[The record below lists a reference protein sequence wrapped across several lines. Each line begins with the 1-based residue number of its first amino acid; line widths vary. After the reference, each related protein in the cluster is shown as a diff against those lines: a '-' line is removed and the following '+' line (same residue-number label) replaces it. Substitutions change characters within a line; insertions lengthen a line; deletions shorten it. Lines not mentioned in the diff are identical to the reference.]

1 MAWCSFDE
9 EQEAKVVNH
18 ISGKLSEY
26 IKDPNLSVV
35 DPIQFMQD
43 FYKMRIDRNDA
54 PEKAYMLTAHIPSV
68 LRVLAGKLDRENA
81 KKITPVFDKIVQLE
95 NKVLDD
101 KQYLT
106 EIFEPGYQS
115 DIFDTTAEE
124 QVNEVKESPALLYRL
139 GQYEALSRIISF
151 RPAGLFTTTGVQTD
165 PNEFKYQ
172 VLAKLGEIFNE
183 DPTLNSE
190 VVDGGIRA
198 TIMLAKNFPEEH
210 LTDFY
215 KANPNAIIVAV
226 TNNLGVP
233 VNFTPDYN
241 IAYPSDGPGAPI
253 YFSMRKS
260 DKDKRQT
267 IKEFANTLMKE
278 QNISAEDAQRQAAAY
293 YKNEEDQ
300 YNSILEYLTKN
311 PDAKI
316 VSPITGIS
324 RGTLYTEPVRT
335 KHYFSEITENFVPT
349 TPESDGKIFLNLP
362 NTNYSIEVFLDGL
375 NDEKVESIITLLTE
389 DVYTTDRFGKLEKLT
404 DYDVNELLNIFMYSK
419 KAGIEFQYRG
429 EDKDGQPATKITINY
444 KQYDYVNDKD
454 ATKQA
459 LRTILTKSYL
469 DNRDMGSVITTYPI
483 VARDIASGLSP
494 EEAIRK
500 FTVRN
505 PTYKQ
510 FNVSKGEPEVIATLD
525 IPADQLSRVDSD
537 GELIIKDPGILSQI
551 PLGLNPK
558 FIEAAVVN
566 VGDQQYTIQKLAS
579 DTLRLINYTGTGLFF
594 HPVHE
599 KFYGILKEKVN
610 AVKSLIDNGGKV
622 NDFSVEN
629 VNGKYVLV
637 NNPRLYNDIL
647 RDNSY
652 TYATPNKE
660 GKIISL
666 NGYIKY
672 QPSLEQI
679 DKIEE
684 DLGKKKADIK
694 IGLSQAEIDAAKNI
708 QLEKNKYQKSVNKKA
723 EEKVQKS
730 AENWYN
736 NKKVQILDENSK
748 VKSVTLSSI
757 WPLTNMMHA
766 INQSNPN
773 SVATWAD
780 YGVTLWQG
788 SDYTDL
794 YHEAWHGFTQN
805 LLSGEQRADLYNE
818 LRKANVK
825 FTNSEAVQSSTKT
838 ATDRELEEYLAEG
851 FREFALSKGKK
862 EIKQPVRKNIFQK
875 LWDLLVALFNRNTT
889 SDLMIT
895 TDIPLVDQLYDKLY
909 KGDLSSYFVTKNDQV
924 SLYNKEIIPFDQTLN
939 WELSYDDTNQGIEAL
954 DFLLAEYIKSQNQAA
969 DTKKYT
975 GTLLRTQAGLNLAYK
990 KAYETL
996 GENIKLEQDE
1006 LAKLEGKDLT
1016 EAQKD
1021 QYKATSNRLRILR
1034 AIYDNFSDKPENY
1047 ATSEKGFVDYHLKR
1061 SSFLSYEERMGL
1073 EDDTE
1078 GKVKFERPGNDES
1091 IKSGASAETLYLLRG
1106 LVQFDSKGN
1115 VVMNDLGFPK
1125 LIPIDD
1131 SFYYLGIL
1139 LEDNLGG
1146 TDVYNKLV
1154 EAQKEKDDTGII
1166 ARQVL
1171 DLLGTTDTNDPFEQ
1185 RMWSSFITDFDKARI
1200 PLRSTL
1206 VSFDKDGDISYQ
1218 TQVSTIQDRKVFT
1231 SLNDTFQNILGNPY
1245 LVEDPNTRS
1254 NVLNS
1259 TALMAEYFEEYKN
1272 QYNRTQYRITKVG
1285 AGKIKANP
1293 YQFLKQLGIY
1303 MSETPNMLKFLNKE
1317 ASKYGDDNSIMKI
1330 AFALAANHIKYK
1342 GRIKSLHELFDNE
1355 DTSKKFVINSQIRY
1369 GNVSKSLMTST
1380 AVDTVAYLHSD
1391 SSSLSK
1397 MIIGLNSVQNYN
1409 ELLDHPYL
1417 SHLHVS
1423 KNPITKHNK
1432 LMEALFDFD
1441 NGGVKR
1447 KESELTLQ
1455 IFSGIEL
1462 RNHRYRNWLNGVE
1475 AYHAEELDRWFSD
1488 FENFMYNGISTATQ
1502 HGDKKTTPIIQ
1513 VARLKSD
1520 PLYKNA
1526 DRKGSRDKVSNR
1538 TYVSPLRFRIKQESN
1553 QHWSKVVNKIMVE
1566 KVHDELSRVQIMRSV
1581 PEKNHE
1587 TNEEFNSY
1595 ISGINDKSYG
1605 DIGSEFQIMRDILSK
1620 EVIDQLYT
1628 IPRSVLKDVELEVYL
1643 AQNNPRLLLAM
1654 EADITTYFD
1663 QMSNNFVDQFYGV
1676 IPQNKMDKFLTAVS
1690 KNKLDFSVYRDAK
1703 LEGVFEPK
1711 TTSTQAIIK
1720 AFWVNQFLHNFE
1732 VTTLLYGDPAQYN
1745 MAKDEF
1751 AKRNSGIMSNG
1762 LFPRSDQGFIDFINN
1777 QNIID
1782 DYARSRIHNLD
1793 VTKLDEKNIFTGI
1806 WHSAIMQDP
1815 TSTSVYI
1822 DEFHEHY
1829 INFLKDKQPGKS
1841 EEEYKQLAEKKF
1853 SEYADMKEADGQ
1865 GWMTLPAYKILSLA
1879 IGSKWSPE
1887 QESLYKKILKG
1898 EYVDTDKVL
1907 KFFPVKKMQ
1916 YWGPLK
1922 TEGLSKWAMHKF
1934 SLMPLVPNVIKGRN
1948 LEILHNKMIE
1958 QNVHYSTVQSGSK
1971 IINISNNPKHSDELY
1986 TDIAT
1991 RTIAQSNPDY
2001 QFTVNKGFSEYFKE
2015 QVATNTEY
2023 KGKVTFS
2030 TQLKKLAQIGLYD
2043 GGVPSDYKPEVTDPI
2058 ERYKL
2063 IDQFEALPAE
2073 EKNKYPNYV
2082 LSQKYL
2088 NVLERLVAK
2097 LKSDFRNKFGLND
2110 DNTIK
2115 KGGNVNT
2122 LIKKIKDSLSSR
2134 DVAEIELEGI
2144 QLDDLKQGLKY
2155 DLSLSINV
2163 EAIEKILMSIV
2174 EKQII
2179 KPKMYGEALVMAS
2192 TSLFEKPGKY
2202 RAATPEE
2209 EKIIG
2214 TDDMPF
2220 YRPIKDKN
2228 GNIIKTSAMK
2238 VKVAITGDFK
2248 ELLNLDEVRELSYQ
2262 EGISK
2267 LDALNKLIKDEQW
2280 LDRNKHR
2287 EMITM
2292 VGVRIPV
2299 QGANSMEF
2307 MEVFEFLPENMGNII
2322 VVSSEIVAKSGGD
2335 FDIDKLTVL
2344 APSIKHYGNKV
2355 KLISSKPAKESI
2367 EELKAREKEL
2377 KQITGEIKQKS
2388 EGKELTD
2395 TQKQT
2400 MEKAQNELAS
2410 IKYKLDSGSVQG
2422 IQNELISTFRTIMER
2437 PENYLSLVIP
2447 NSTDVLKQGAI
2458 GGPESVPLED
2468 FTREYDPKEV
2478 FRLEN
2483 FEGQTKS
2490 GRLKKGTAHT
2500 NIFTPEYNSAKR
2512 VWNSKGGQG
2521 LAIGAVENTIHVAYT
2536 TIGLHLNP
2544 YKISAS
2550 GKNTY
2555 RQTIAMPHNS
2565 VTYTQ
2570 TVPDVEETPN
2580 KFGGVSK
2587 KVIGTKKVT
2596 ADAISM
2602 ASLSSLNKLYDIS
2615 DLISQA
2621 INGWVDVAKDSWIF
2635 DIQGNKI
2642 VAPTLTFL
2650 IQAGVDPFQ
2659 AIYWASQ
2666 PLIIEYVKAVT
2677 AASSMRSDLYD
2688 MPSNPD
2694 FWEVTTNARNY
2705 MYKKYAD
2712 RMKMYFGDF
2721 AYNEPGEYAD
2731 WEFQKAGETAV
2742 DYGIA
2747 KDLTKEKLL
2756 DKIEAKKN
2764 GTWKVDNGD
2773 IGALLH
2779 FMQVEDMAN
2788 GLSKIRNKVQ
2798 GFDTKRSLTFS
2809 DVAYKDYALELLE
2822 DKTIIPEQFLTKL
2835 LNNTPVSQFHLT
2847 GADNPIEMFSALMP
2861 FKTNKTTLDF
2871 INRHLF
2877 PQDQEAAD
2885 TQIRGTYFKDREE
2898 YKKNFIADM
2907 PFFLFQNLKNLTITS
2922 DNRFKGYTIVK
2933 DTKITAPI
2941 IFKENTILINETL
2954 LKTQFQRKIYEKPAA
2969 YMSTVNGVSTK
2980 YAAIPEGIIGA
2991 ADYYEY
2997 KAFVLHRELLR
3008 SLYKDGSY
3016 KEDYEYQQLAKV
3028 LPEDQVFEVFLR
3040 NKALHNSWN
3049 FNYMFYSENSY
3060 ADRFNRLKSQFPEL
3074 DWSLHK
3080 ETGFNVISD
3089 LNRVVKGLRESDPN
3103 PQRNLVLS
3111 ESTTTVEQVD
3121 NYIRELNK
3129 LGNPSVK
3136 KVQDPVANKYISEFF
3151 KDFSIYAFMQ
3161 SRQNTSG
3168 KYSISRLINDKKRVY
3183 EILTQSLKFYAKY
3196 NSKAILDIYSRQF
3209 RTTNLVSRAELKN
3222 AARDYSLNETGIAG
3236 IIAGKALQ
3244 PVPTPQPEAEIK
3256 KLSEDGKNT
3265 NFTQD
3270 DIDKLPPSCGI

>member
-1 MAWCSFDE
+1 MAWCSFNE
-9 EQEAKVVNH
+9 EQEVKVVNH
-18 ISGKLSEY
+18 ISGKLSDY
-26 IKDPNLSVV
+26 IKDPSITVV
-35 DPIQFMQD
+35 DPIAFMQD
-43 FYKMRIDRNDA
+43 FYKLRINRNDS

-68 LRVLAGKLDRENA
+68 LRILSGKMDRQNA
-81 KKITPVFDKIVQLE
+81 KKILPVLDKIIQLE

-106 EIFEPGYQS
+106 DIFEPGYES
-115 DIFDTTAEE
+115 DIFDTTAQEE
-124 QVNEVKESPALLYRL
+124 INEIKENPALLYRL
-139 GQYEALSRIISF
+139 GQYETLSRIISF
-151 RPAGLFTTTGVQTD
+151 RPAGLFTTTGQQTD

-172 VLAKLGEIFNE
+172 VLAKIGNIFNE
-183 DPTLNSE
+183 SPDLEIEQVS
-190 VVDGGIRA
+190 GGIKA
-198 TIMLAKNFPEEH
+198 TLMLAKSFPEEH

-215 KANPNAIIVAV
+215 KANPNAVIVAI
-226 TNNLGVP
+226 TNGQGDP
-233 VNFTPDYN
+233 IRFDQDYN
-241 IAYPSDGPGAPI
+241 ITYGEGTPI
-253 YFSMRKS
+253 FFSMRTS
-260 DKDKRQT
+260 EKDKRQT
-267 IKEFANTLMKE
+267 INEFASTLMKE
-278 QNISAEDAQRQAAAY
+278 QNISKEEALKQASSY
-293 YKNEEDQ
+293 YENEEQQ
-300 YNSILEYLTKN
+300 YNNILEYLGKN

-349 TPESDGKIFLNLP
+349 TPESDGKIFINLP

-375 NDEKVESIITLLTE
+375 SENKVESIITLLTE
-389 DVYTTDRFGKLEKLT
+389 EVYAPDRFGNLEKLT
-404 DYDVNELLNIFMYSK
+404 DYDVNELLNNFLYSK
-419 KAGIEFQYRG
+419 KSGIEFQFRG
-429 EDKDGQPATKITINY
+429 EDNKSNITINY
-444 KQYDYVNDKD
+444 KQYDYVNDKER
-454 ATKQA
+454 TKEA

-469 DNRDMGSVITTYPI
+469 DNRDMGPAIINYPI
-483 VARDIASGLSP
+483 VTRDIANGLSP
-494 EEAIRK
+494 EEALRK

-510 FNVSKGEPEVIATLD
+510 FNVTKGEPDVIANLD
-525 IPADQLSRVDSD
+525 IPNDQLTRVDSD
-537 GELIIKDPGILSQI
+537 GELLIKDRAIVSQI
-551 PLGLNPK
+551 PLGLNNK
-558 FIEAAVVN
+558 FIEAGVVIIN
-566 VGDQQYTIQKLAS
+566 GQQYTAQRLS
-579 DTLRLINYTGTGLFF
+579 PDTIRIINYTGTGLFF

-629 VNGKYVLV
+629 IDGRYVLV
-637 NNPRLYNDIL
+637 SNSRLYNDIL
-647 RDNSY
+647 RENSY
-652 TYATPNKE
+652 TYATPNKD
-660 GKIISL
+660 GRIISL

-672 QPSLEQI
+672 QPSLETI
-679 DKIEE
+679 DKIED
-684 DLGKKKADIK
+684 DLGKKKETIK
-694 IGLSQAEIDAAKNI
+694 IGLSQEEIDAAKNI
-708 QLEKNKYQKSVNKKA
+708 QLEKNKYQKSVNKKVEDKA
-723 EEKVQKS
+723 QQD
-730 AENWYN
+730 AENWYT
-736 NKKVQILDENSK
+736 NKKVKILGEDGK
-748 VKSVTLSSI
+748 VKTVTLSSL
-757 WPLTNMMHA
+757 WPLTDMMNA
-766 INQSNPN
+766 VNQSNPN
-773 SVATWAD
+773 AVATWAD

-788 SDYTDL
+788 SDFTDL

-805 LLSGEQRADLYNE
+805 LLSGKQRSDLYTE
-818 LRKANVK
+818 LRKANIK
-825 FTNSEAVQSSTKT
+825 FTNSQAEESRTKT
-838 ATDRELEEYLAEG
+838 ASDRELEELLAED
-851 FREFALSKGKK
+851 FRGFALSKGKK
-862 EIKQPVRKNIFQK
+862 QIKPKVKKNIFQK
-875 LWDLLVALFNRNTT
+875 LWDLLTALFNKNTS
-889 SDLMIT
+889 SDLMTT
-895 TDIPLVDQLYDKLY
+895 TDIPLVNELYEKLY
-909 KGDLSSYFVTKNDQV
+909 KGDLSQYFVIENKQV
-924 SLYNKEIIPFDQTLN
+924 GLFNHEVIPVEEEMN

-969 DTKKYT
+969 DTKRYT
-975 GTLLRTQAGLNLAYK
+975 GTLLKTQAGLNLAYK

-996 GENIKLEQDE
+996 GENIKLEQED
-1006 LAKLEGKDLT
+1006 LAKLEGKELT
-1016 EAQKD
+1016 ETEKE
-1021 QYKATSNRLRILR
+1021 QYKNISNRLRVLR
-1034 AIYDNFSDKPENY
+1034 MIYDNYSENPENY
-1047 ATSEKGFVDYHLKR
+1047 AASKKGFIEYHLKR
-1061 SSFLSYEERMGL
+1061 SSFLSYEEKLGL
-1073 EDDTE
+1073 EDDSE

-1139 LEDNLGG
+1139 LENNLGG
-1146 TDVYNKLV
+1146 TDVYTRLV
-1154 EAQKEKDDTGII
+1154 EAQKERDETGVIS
-1166 ARQVL
+1166 RQVL
-1171 DLLGTTDTNDPFEQ
+1171 DLLGTPATNDVFEQ

-1200 PLRSTL
+1200 SLRSTL
-1206 VSFDKDGDISYQ
+1206 VSFDKDGNVSYQ

-1231 SLNDTFQNILGNPY
+1231 SLNDTFQNVLGNPN
-1245 LVEDPNTRS
+1245 LVQDPNTRS
-1254 NVLNS
+1254 NILNS
-1259 TALMAEYFEEYKN
+1259 TALMAKYFEEYVNDYKK
-1272 QYNRTQYRITKVG
+1272 TQYRITK
-1285 AGKIKANP
+1285 AGVAAIKDNP
-1293 YQFLKQLGIY
+1293 YSFLKELGIY
-1303 MSETPNMLKFLNKE
+1303 MSDTPNMLKFLNRE
-1317 ASKYGDDNSIMKI
+1317 ASRYGDDNSIMKI

-1342 GRIKSLHELFDNE
+1342 GQIKSLHELFDNE
-1355 DTSKKFVINSQIRY
+1355 DTSKKFIINAQIKY

-1380 AVDTVAYLHSD
+1380 AVDTIAYLHSD

-1417 SHLHVS
+1417 SHLHAS
-1423 KNPITKHNK
+1423 KNPLTKHNK

-1462 RNHRYRNWLNGVE
+1462 RNHRYRNWLTGVE

-1513 VARLKSD
+1513 VARLNSD
-1520 PLYKNA
+1520 PLFKNA
-1526 DRKGSRDKVSNR
+1526 DRKRSRDKVSNR
-1538 TYVSPLRFRIKQESN
+1538 TYVSPLRFRIKPESN
-1553 QHWSKVVNKIMVE
+1553 QHWSKILNKIMVQ
-1566 KVHDELSRVQIMRSV
+1566 KVHDELSRVQLMRSV
-1581 PEKNHE
+1581 PEKNRS
-1587 TNEEFNSY
+1587 TNEEFISY

-1605 DIGSEFQIMRDILSK
+1605 DVGSEFQIMRDILSA
-1620 EVIDQLYT
+1620 EVMEQLYA
-1628 IPRSVLKDVELEVYL
+1628 IPRSAIKDVELEEYL
-1643 AQNNPRLLLAM
+1643 AQNNPALLLAV
-1654 EADITTYFD
+1654 ESDITDYFES
-1663 QMSNNFVDQFYGV
+1663 MSQSFVTQFKNI
-1676 IPQNKMDKFLTAVS
+1676 IPRAKMEQFLTSVS
-1690 KNKLDFSVYRDAK
+1690 KNKLDFSVYKDAK
-1703 LEGVFEPK
+1703 LDQVYDPK
-1711 TTSTQAIIK
+1711 TTSTDAIMK
-1720 AFWVNQFLHNFE
+1720 AFWVNQFLHNYE

-1745 MAKDEF
+1745 MVKDEF

-1762 LFPRSDQGFIDFINN
+1762 LFPRSDQGFIDFINS
-1777 QNIID
+1777 QDIIGEYTKSFTLSLD
-1782 DYARSRIHNLD
+1782 RS
-1793 VTKLDEKNIFTGI
+1793 KLEKEYTFNGI
-1806 WHSAIMQDP
+1806 WNSAIMQDP
-1815 TSTSVYI
+1815 TSTSVYL

-1829 INFLKDKQPGKS
+1829 INFLKKKQPGKT
-1841 EEEYKQLAEKKF
+1841 EEEYQKLAEKKF
-1853 SEYADMKEADGQ
+1853 GEYADMKEADGQ

-1879 IGSKWSPE
+1879 IGGKWSAE
-1887 QESLYKKILKG
+1887 QEALYKKIMNG
-1898 EYVDTDKVL
+1898 TYVDTDTVL

-1934 SLMPLVPNVIKGRN
+1934 SLMPLVPNVIRGRN

-1958 QNVHYSTVQSGSK
+1958 QNIHYATVQSGSK
-1971 IINISNNPKHSDELY
+1971 IINISNNPKHGDELY

-2043 GGVPSDYKPEVTDPI
+2043 GGVPSDYKPEVIDPM

-2063 IDQFEALPAE
+2063 IDKFEALSPE

-2088 NVLERLVAK
+2088 NVLERLVDK
-2097 LKSDFRNKFGLND
+2097 LKSDFRNKFGLNE

-2144 QLDDLKQGLKY
+2144 SLDDLKQGLKY

-2192 TSLFEKPGKY
+2192 TSLFERPGKY
-2202 RAATPEE
+2202 RAPTAEE
-2209 EKIIG
+2209 QKLIG

-2228 GNIIKTSAMK
+2228 ENVIKTSAMK
-2238 VKVAITGDFK
+2238 VKVAITGDFRA
-2248 ELLNLDEVRELSYQ
+2248 LLDLDDVRELSYQ
-2262 EGISK
+2262 EGINK
-2267 LDALNKLIKDEQW
+2267 LEALNRLIKDEAW
-2280 LDRNKHR
+2280 LDRTNHR

-2344 APSIKHYGNKV
+2344 APSIKKYGNKV
-2355 KLISSKPAKESI
+2355 KLVSSRVPKETV

-2377 KQITGEIKQKS
+2377 RQIGGEIRQKADA
-2388 EGKELTD
+2388 GKELTEA
-2395 TQKQT
+2395 
-2400 MEKAQNELAS
+2400 EKTTADKVFNELNS
-2410 IKYKLDSGSVQG
+2410 IKYKLDSGSVKG
-2422 IQNELISTFRTIMER
+2422 IQNELISTFREIMER

-2458 GGPESVPLED
+2458 GGPESIPLED

-2483 FEGQTKS
+2483 HGDNVKS

-2512 VWNSKGGQG
+2512 IWNSKGGQG

-2544 YKISAS
+2544 YKISLS

-2565 VTYTQ
+2565 VSYTQ
-2570 TVPDVEETPN
+2570 EVPDVELVPT
-2580 KFGGVSK
+2580 KYGGMK
-2587 KVIGTKKVT
+2587 KTVVGTKLVK

-2635 DIQGNKI
+2635 DIQGNKV

-2677 AASSMRSDLYD
+2677 AATSMRSDLYD
-2688 MPSNPD
+2688 MPSNPE
-2694 FWEVTTNARNY
+2694 FWEVNNNARNY
-2705 MYKKYAD
+2705 MYNKYKPLMS
-2712 RMKMYFGDF
+2712 RYFTDF
-2721 AYNEPGEYAD
+2721 VFNEPGAYAD
-2731 WEFQKAGETAV
+2731 WEFQKAGEEAV
-2742 DYGIA
+2742 NAGA
-2747 KDLTKEKLL
+2747 AEALKKENLL
-2756 DKIEAKKN
+2756 ANIDAKKN
-2764 GTWKVDNGD
+2764 DKWSVKDAD
-2773 IGALLH
+2773 IKALLH

-2788 GLSKIRNKVQ
+2788 GLSKIRNRVQ

-2809 DVAYKDYALELLE
+2809 DVAYKDYALEMLE

-2835 LNNTPVSQFHLT
+2835 LNNTPVSQFHLK
-2847 GADNPIEMFSALMP
+2847 GKDNPIEMFSSLME
-2861 FKTNKTTLDF
+2861 FKTNRTTLEY
-2871 INRHLF
+2871 INKSLF
-2877 PQDQEAAD
+2877 AQDQEQAD
-2885 TQIRGTYFKDREE
+2885 LQIRGTYFRDREE

-2907 PFFLFQNLKNLTITS
+2907 PFFLFQNLKNLTITR
-2922 DNRFKGYTIVK
+2922 DNRFKGFNIVK
-2933 DTKITAPI
+2933 DTKISVPVL
-2941 IFKENTILINETL
+2941 FQDNNILINESL
-2954 LKTQFQRKIYEKPAA
+2954 LKLQHSRGIYEKPMA
-2969 YMSTVNGVSTK
+2969 YLNTHAGITYR
-2980 YAAIPEGIIGA
+2980 YAALPTGIINSS
-2991 ADYYEY
+2991 DYYEY

-3008 SLYKDGSY
+3008 FNYSKDDNY
-3016 KEDYEYQQLAKV
+3016 KEEYEYKEILKSGISDTQA
-3028 LPEDQVFEVFLR
+3028 FELFLR
-3040 NKALHNSWN
+3040 DKALHNSWN
-3049 FNYMFYSENSY
+3049 FNWMFHSENSY
-3060 ADRFNRLKSQFPEL
+3060 ADRFNKIKSEFPEL

-3089 LNRVVKGLRESDPN
+3089 LNRVVKGIRESDPN
-3103 PQRNLVLS
+3103 PQRNLVLA

-3129 LGNPSVK
+3129 LGNPGVK
-3136 KVQDPVANKYISEFF
+3136 KVQDPAANKYISEFF

-3161 SRQNTSG
+3161 SRQNTTG

-3183 EILTQSLKFYAKY
+3183 EALTTSLKFYSKY

-3209 RTTNLVSRAELKN
+3209 RVTNLSTRAELKN
-3222 AARDYSLNETGIAG
+3222 AARDYSLNESGILGLLNGRAPEPAP
-3236 IIAGKALQ
+3236 I
-3244 PVPTPQPEAEIK
+3244 PVPEEK
-3256 KLSEDGKNT
+3256 KLSEDQKNT

-3270 DIDKLPPSCGI
+3270 DIDNLPPSCGIK

>member
-1 MAWCSFDE
+1 MAWCSFNE

-35 DPIQFMQD
+35 DPIRFMQD
-43 FYKMRIDRNDA
+43 FYKMRIDRKDT

-68 LRVLAGKLDRENA
+68 LRILAGKLDRENA
-81 KKITPVFDKIVQLE
+81 KKITPVFDKIILLE

-106 EIFEPGYQS
+106 DIFEPDYES
-115 DIFDTTAEE
+115 DIFDTTE
-124 QVNEVKESPALLYRL
+124 QEQINEIKDSPALLYRL

-172 VLAKLGEIFNE
+172 VLAKLGLLLNE
-183 DPTLNSE
+183 YPDLDIPTVSGN
-190 VVDGGIRA
+190 VRA
-198 TIMLAKNFPEEH
+198 TIMLAKSFPEEH
-210 LTDFY
+210 LSDFY
-215 KANPNAIIVAV
+215 KENPNAVIVAV
-226 TNNLGVP
+226 TDNQGVP
-233 VNFTPDYN
+233 INFTPDYE
-241 IAYPSDGPGAPI
+241 ISYPADGPGTPI

-267 IKEFANTLMKE
+267 INEFASTLMKE
-278 QNISAEDAQRQAAAY
+278 QNISKEAALEQATSY

-300 YNSILEYLTKN
+300 YNSILEYLAKN
-311 PDAKI
+311 PEAKI

-335 KHYFSEITENFVPT
+335 KHYFNEITEPFVPT
-349 TPESDGKIFLNLP
+349 TPESDGKIFINLP
-362 NTNYSIEVFLDGL
+362 NSNTSIEVFLDGL
-375 NDEKVESIITLLTE
+375 SEKKVDSIITLLTE

-419 KAGIEFQYRG
+419 KAGVEFQYRG

-444 KQYDYVNDKD
+444 KQYDYVNDKE

-469 DNRDMGSVITTYPI
+469 DNRDMGSVIINYPI
-483 VARDIASGLSP
+483 VANDIATGLSP

-510 FNVSKGEPEVIATLD
+510 FSASKGEPDTIATLE

-537 GELIIKDPGILSQI
+537 GELMIKDKGVVSQI

-558 FIEAAVVN
+558 FIEAGLVTIN
-566 VGDQQYTIQKLAS
+566 GQPYTAQKLAA
-579 DTLRLINYTGTGLFF
+579 DTIRIINYTGTGLFF
-594 HPVHE
+594 HPVNE

-629 VNGKYVLV
+629 VDGKYVLV
-637 NNPRLYNDIL
+637 NNPKLYTEVL
-647 RDNSY
+647 KDNSY
-652 TYATPNKE
+652 TYATPNRE
-660 GKIISL
+660 GRIISL

-684 DLGKKKADIK
+684 DLGKKKAGIK
-694 IGLSQAEIDAAKNI
+694 IGLTQEEIDAAKNI
-708 QLEKNKYQKSVNKKA
+708 QLEKNKYQKSINKKTEDKA
-723 EEKVQKS
+723 QKD

-736 NKKVQILDENSK
+736 NKKVSILGEDGK
-748 VKSVTLSSI
+748 VKRVTLSGI

-766 INQSNPN
+766 VNQSNPN

-805 LLSGEQRADLYNE
+805 LLSGKQRADLYNE
-818 LRKANVK
+818 LRKGNFK
-825 FTNSEAVQSSTKT
+825 FTNSQAVQSSTKT
-838 ATDRELEEYLAEG
+838 ATDRELEEYLAEQ
-851 FREFALSKGKK
+851 FREYAISKGKK

-875 LWDLLVALFNRNTT
+875 IWDLLTALFRNNTT
-889 SDLMIT
+889 SDLMAT
-895 TDIPLVDQLYDKLY
+895 TDIPLVDELYAKLY

-924 SLYNKEIIPFDQTLN
+924 SLYNKEIAPVDPSLN

-996 GENIKLEQDE
+996 GENIKLEQDK
-1006 LAKLEGKDLT
+1006 LKKLENKELT
-1016 EAQKD
+1016 ESEKD
-1021 QYKATSNRLRILR
+1021 QYKTISNRLRILR
-1034 AIYDNFSDKPENY
+1034 AIYDNFSDKPDSY
-1047 ATSEKGFVDYHLKR
+1047 ATSGKGFVEYHLKR

-1106 LVQFDSKGN
+1106 LVQFDAKGN
-1115 VVMNDLGFPK
+1115 VVMNELGFPK

-1139 LEDNLGG
+1139 LENNLGG
-1146 TDVYNKLV
+1146 TDVYKRLV

-1171 DLLGTTDTNDPFEQ
+1171 DLLGTTETNDPFEQ
-1185 RMWSSFITDFDKARI
+1185 RMWSSFISDFDKARI

-1218 TQVSTIQDRKVFT
+1218 TQVATIQDRKVFT
-1231 SLNDTFQNILGNPY
+1231 SLNDTFQNVLGNPN
-1245 LVEDPNTRS
+1245 LIEDPNTRS
-1254 NVLNS
+1254 NILNS
-1259 TALMAEYFEEYKN
+1259 TVLMAQYFEEYKN
-1272 QYNRTQYRITKVG
+1272 QYNKTQYKITKAG
-1285 AGKIKANP
+1285 AAKIKSNP
-1293 YQFLKQLGIY
+1293 YQFLKELGIY
-1303 MSETPNMLKFLNKE
+1303 MSETPTMLKFLNKE

-1355 DTSKKFVINSQIRY
+1355 DTSKKFIINSQIKY

-1397 MIIGLNSVQNYN
+1397 MVIGLNSVQNYN

-1417 SHLHVS
+1417 SHLHAS
-1423 KNPITKHNK
+1423 KNPLTKHNK

-1447 KESELTLQ
+1447 KDAEMILQ

-1488 FENFMYNGISTATQ
+1488 FESFMYNGISTATQ
-1502 HGDKKTTPIIQ
+1502 HGDKKTTPIMQ

-1526 DRKGSRDKVSNR
+1526 DRKGSRDKISNR

-1553 QHWSKVVNKIMVE
+1553 QHWTKILNKIMVQ
-1566 KVHDELSRVQIMRSV
+1566 KVQDELSRVQIMRSV
-1581 PEKNHE
+1581 PEKNHA

-1605 DIGSEFQIMRDILSK
+1605 EIGSEFQVLRDILSK
-1620 EVIDQLYT
+1620 EVIDQLYA
-1628 IPRSVLKDVELEVYL
+1628 IPRSALKDVELEEYL
-1643 AQNNPRLLLAM
+1643 AKNDPRLLLTM
-1654 EADITTYFD
+1654 ENDIATYFET
-1663 QMSNNFVDQFYGV
+1663 MSAKFVDQFTAI
-1676 IPQNKMDKFLTAVS
+1676 IPQNKMDKFLTPVS
-1690 KNKLDFSVYRDAK
+1690 KNKLDFNVYRDAK
-1703 LEGVFEPK
+1703 LEGVFDPK
-1711 TTSTQAIIK
+1711 VTSTDAIIK

-1732 VTTLLYGDPAQYN
+1732 VTTLMYGDPAQYN
-1745 MAKDEF
+1745 MVKDEF

-1762 LFPRSDQGFIDFINN
+1762 LFPRSDQGFIDFINS

-1782 DYARSRIHNLD
+1782 DYAKAYIHNLD
-1793 VTKLDEKNIFTGI
+1793 VSKLDKKNIFTGI

-1829 INFLKDKQPGKS
+1829 INYLKKKQPGKT

-1879 IGSKWSPE
+1879 IGGKWSPE
-1887 QESLYKKILKG
+1887 QEALYKKVLKG
-1898 EYVDTDKVL
+1898 EYVDTAKIL

-1958 QNVHYSTVQSGSK
+1958 QNIHYSTVQSGSK
-1971 IINISNNPKHSDELY
+1971 IINISSNPKHGDDLY
-1986 TDIAT
+1986 TDIST

-2063 IDQFEALPAE
+2063 IDKFESLSAE

-2088 NVLERLVAK
+2088 NVLERLVDK
-2097 LKSDFRNKFGLND
+2097 LKSDFRNKFGLNE

-2134 DVAEIELEGI
+2134 DIAEIELEGI

-2163 EAIEKILMSIV
+2163 ESIEKILMSIV
-2174 EKQII
+2174 EKQIV

-2202 RAATPEE
+2202 RAATLEE

-2248 ELLNLDEVRELSYQ
+2248 ELMNLDEVSELAYQ

-2267 LDALNKLIKDEQW
+2267 LDALNRLIKDEQW
-2280 LDRNKHR
+2280 LDRDKHR

-2344 APSIKHYGNKV
+2344 APSIKNYGGKI
-2355 KLISSKPAKESI
+2355 KLISSKLPKETT

-2377 KQITGEIKQKS
+2377 KQIGGEIRQKLDS
-2388 EGKELTD
+2388 GKTLTE
-2395 TQKQT
+2395 T
-2400 MEKAQNELAS
+2400 EKATADKVNTELNS
-2410 IKYKLDSGSVQG
+2410 IRYKLDSGSVRG
-2422 IQNELISTFRTIMER
+2422 IQNELINTFRAIMER

-2447 NSTDVLKQGAI
+2447 NSTDVLKQGAT
-2458 GGPESVPLED
+2458 GGSESVALED
-2468 FTREYDPKEV
+2468 YTREYDPKEV

-2483 FEGQTKS
+2483 FEGNTKS
-2490 GRLKKGTAHT
+2490 GRLKRGTAHT

-2536 TIGLHLNP
+2536 TVGLHLNP
-2544 YKISAS
+2544 YKISTS

-2565 VTYTQ
+2565 VVYTQ
-2570 TVPDVEETPN
+2570 TVPDVEEKLN
-2580 KFGGVSK
+2580 KYGTISK
-2587 KVIGTKKVT
+2587 KVIGTKKIT

-2635 DIQGNKI
+2635 DIQGKKE

-2666 PLIIEYVKAVT
+2666 PLIIEYIKAVT
-2677 AASSMRSDLYD
+2677 AASSMRADLYG
-2688 MPSNPD
+2688 MPTNPEW
-2694 FWEVTTNARNY
+2694 FQATNNARNY
-2705 MYKKYAD
+2705 MYKKYAN
-2712 RMKMYFGDF
+2712 RMNAYFGDF
-2721 AYNEPGEYAD
+2721 AYNEPGSYAD
-2731 WEFQKAGETAV
+2731 WEFQKAGEVAV
-2742 DYGIA
+2742 NSGIA
-2747 KDLTKEKLL
+2747 KSLTKDNLL
-2756 DKIEAKKN
+2756 ENIKAKKD
-2764 GTWKVDNGD
+2764 GTWQLKQED

-2822 DKTIIPEQFLTKL
+2822 DKTIIPEYFLNKL

-2847 GADNPIEMFSALMP
+2847 GADNPIEMFSSLMP

-2885 TQIRGTYFKDREE
+2885 TQIRGSYFKDREE

-2907 PFFLFQNLKNLTITS
+2907 PFFLFQNLKNLTITR
-2922 DNRFKGYTIVK
+2922 DNRFKGFTIVK
-2933 DTKITAPI
+2933 DTKVTAPVV
-2941 IFKENTILINETL
+2941 FKDNTILINDNL
-2954 LKTQFQRKIYEKPAA
+2954 LRSQFERKVFEKPAA
-2969 YMSTVNGVSTK
+2969 YMNTVDGVSIR
-2980 YAAIPEGIIGA
+2980 YAALPSGIIGG
-2991 ADYYEY
+2991 ADFYEY

-3008 SLYKDGSY
+3008 SLYKDASY
-3016 KEDYEYQQLAKV
+3016 KEDYEYQQLAKT
-3028 LPEDQVFEVFLR
+3028 LPEDQAFEAFLR
-3040 NKALHNSWN
+3040 DKALHNSWN

-3060 ADRFNRLKSQFPEL
+3060 ADRFNKLKSEFPEL
-3074 DWSLHK
+3074 DWSLHRD
-3080 ETGFNVISD
+3080 TGFNVVSD

-3136 KVQDPVANKYISEFF
+3136 KVQDPAANKYISEFF

-3183 EILTQSLKFYAKY
+3183 EALTSSLKFYSKY

-3209 RTTNLVSRAELKN
+3209 RNTNSVTRAELKN

-3236 IIAGKALQ
+3236 LLAGKA
-3244 PVPTPQPEAEIK
+3244 PEPIIPPTPESK
-3256 KLSEDGKNT
+3256 KLSEEQKNT

-3270 DIDKLPPSCGI
+3270 DIDNLPPSCGIK